1 MGILGCLR
9 HVVKSGIAAING
21 DSEKAGKEIDRSIES
36 LRRPPLSELG
46 DAIDDLFD

>member
-1 MGILGCLR
+1 MGILSCLK
-9 HVVKSGIAAING
+9 HVVKGGIAAING
-21 DSEKAGKEIDRSIES
+21 DSDKASKEIDKSIES